1 MNSIKSVLKESI
13 EQLGLIEHLTVSYIL
28 VSLTC
33 AAICALVIY
42 FVYKAFYRGAVYS
55 ENFAVLIVMTTVVT
69 AFVVI
74 TIGSN
79 LVLSLGMV
87 GALSIVRFRSAVKD
101 PLDVGFL
108 FWGIAAGITSGAGLY
123 PFSLIATASISIIY
137 ILFVVLGKG
146 RTTYVL
152 VVKYADTAA
161 ENVDA
166 EISKLGKAKI
176 RGKAKY
182 KGETELTV
190 DVKVKKGD
198 TAFVDTLSAI
208 EGVSSAVLVE
218 YTGE

>member
-1 MNSIKSVLKESI
+1 MNSIKAVLKESI
-13 EQLGLIEHLTVSYIL
+13 EQLGLVEHLTVSYIL
-28 VSLTC
+28 VSLCC

-42 FVYKAFYRGAVYS
+42 LVYKIFYRGAVYS
-55 ENFAVLIVMTTVVT
+55 ESFAVLIVMTTVVT

-101 PLDVGFL
+101 PLDIGFL

-123 PFSLIATASISIIY
+123 PFSLIATAVISLIY
-137 ILFVVLGKG
+137 ILFTVLGKG
-146 RTTYVL
+146 KNTYVL
-152 VVKYADTAA
+152 VVRYSDESAK
-161 ENVDA
+161 EV
-166 EISKLGKAKI
+166 EELLSSKRIKF

-182 KGETELTV
+182 KGQTELTA
-190 DVKVKKGD
+190 DIKLKNAD
-198 TAFVDTLSAI
+198 SDIADRLLAI

-218 YTGE
+218 YTGD

>member
-1 MNSIKSVLKESI
+1 MNSIKAVLKESI
-13 EQLGLIEHLTVSYIL
+13 EQLGLVEHLTVSYIL
-28 VSLTC
+28 VSLCC

-42 FVYKAFYRGAVYS
+42 LVYKIFYRGAVYS
-55 ENFAVLIVMTTVVT
+55 ESFAVLIVMTTVVT

-101 PLDVGFL
+101 PLDIGFL

-123 PFSLIATASISIIY
+123 PFSLIATAVISLIY
-137 ILFVVLGKG
+137 ILFTVLGKG
-146 RTTYVL
+146 KNTYVL
-152 VVKYADTAA
+152 VVRYSDESAK
-161 ENVDA
+161 EV
-166 EISKLGKAKI
+166 EELLSSKRIKF

-182 KGETELTV
+182 KGQTELTA
-190 DVKVKKGD
+190 DIKLKSAD
-198 TAFVDTLSAI
+198 SDITDRLLAI

-218 YTGE
+218 YTGD